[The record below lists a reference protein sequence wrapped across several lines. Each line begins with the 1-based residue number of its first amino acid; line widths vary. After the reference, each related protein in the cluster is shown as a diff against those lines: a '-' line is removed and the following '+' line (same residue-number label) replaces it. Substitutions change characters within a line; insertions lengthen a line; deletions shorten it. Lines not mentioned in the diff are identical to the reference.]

1 MANPFVDFKLVEG
14 KRISSGVSMKDD
26 VAQSREKKRLAE
38 EANYTFH
45 PVIPVRNHPDFI
57 SLKTTVRERFENLHN
72 NRSKRTTRNAGS
84 EQFTFSPTISAK
96 AKSLSSSRKSSEFV
110 ELMHNS
116 IGSGSKVPIKNEN
129 VNSFSPKINKRVG
142 VDEKSTGVQ
151 ASDRLHAQQ
160 SVQKA
165 KLDKSREAQKLED
178 AKECTFSPAVSP
190 KSKSLTPDNK
200 PVSDRLAQY
209 GIEKARKR
217 EAMILAQ
224 ANRDSQ
230 DYTFQ
235 PSLQTPRKLANTTM
249 TSLSSE
255 SDSQT
260 GSRGQNSPAKSP
272 METENRFDNL
282 YNDAKKR
289 QSDDLRKLTE
299 SECTFIP
306 QISAHARRLPSYKS
320 TAEHVAEM
328 HNAFGSGRPTPVTP
342 VEENLTFMP
351 AISKLGSSMDR
362 STGGDVTDHLYACK
376 DAQEHRLE
384 LLKYEAAVKVL
395 GDCTF
400 TPQISDKSKSLTSPS
415 AVVDRLLDYGSEK
428 IRKMKEGQIQKAKDD
443 MVDVTFQ
450 PVIMKSPRQPD
461 DYTESGTQFDRLYS
475 DALKR
480 QVEDPYVRAKF
491 EELNLSFKPEISD
504 LAKGMDRNRVDDI
517 NLRQKEHNARRRDE
531 EIALRLQEETF
542 SHTPIISRRASS
554 IDRAELEEIA
564 HQQRER
570 NERRKE
576 DVAHDMSRENTFTPK
591 MPSSS
596 STQQKRRLP
605 SGDISL
611 TQYSEQQV
619 SDSGSTSDEQTSSP
633 LDSEYPNT
641 AAADHKA
648 LPVPP
653 GHVASGTNTATDTA
667 TATASANCKEL
678 QHNPKIASNGV
689 HESLR
694 ARE

>member
-1 MANPFVDFKLVEG
+1 MANPFADFRLVDG
-14 KRISSGVSMKDD
+14 KRISSGVSLRDD
-26 VAQSREKKRLAE
+26 VAQSREQKRLAE

-45 PVIPVRNHPDFI
+45 PVVPVRHHPDII
-57 SLKTTVRERFENLHN
+57 SLKTTVRERFENLHT
-72 NRSKRTTRNAGS
+72 NRSKRTTRNIGTE

-116 IGSGSKVPIKNEN
+116 TGSGSKLPIKNEN

-142 VDEKSTGVQ
+142 GDEKSTGVQ
-151 ASDRLHAQQ
+151 TSERLHAQQ

-165 KLDKSREAQKLED
+165 KLDKIREAQKLED
-178 AKECTFSPAVSP
+178 EKECTFSPAVSP
-190 KSKSLTPDNK
+190 KTKSLSASPDSK
-200 PVSDRLAQY
+200 PVSDRLVQY
-209 GIEKARKR
+209 GIEKAKKR

-224 ANRDSQ
+224 AQKESQ
-230 DYTFQ
+230 NYTFQ
-235 PSLQTPRKLANTTM
+235 PSLSTPRKLNTTM

-260 GSRGQNSPAKSP
+260 GSRCKYSPAKSP
-272 METENRFDNL
+272 LEIENRFDNL

-299 SECTFIP
+299 SECTFTP

-328 HNAFGSGRPTPVTP
+328 HNAFGSGRPIPVTP
-342 VEENLTFMP
+342 VQETHTFIP
-351 AISKLGSSMDR
+351 SISKLGSSMDR
-362 STGGDVTDHLYACK
+362 SNGGDVTDHLYACK
-376 DAQEHRLE
+376 DAQEHRIE
-384 LLKYEAAVKVL
+384 VLKYEAAVKVL

-400 TPQISDKSKSLTSPS
+400 TPQISDKSKALTPPT
-415 AVVDRLLDYGSEK
+415 AVVDRLLDYGEEK
-428 IRKMKEGQIQKAKDD
+428 IRKMKEGQIQKAKNE
-443 MVDVTFQ
+443 MADVTFQ
-450 PVIMKSPRQPD
+450 PFILKSPRAPD

-491 EELNLSFKPEISD
+491 EEMNLSFIPEISD
-504 LAKGMDRNRVDDI
+504 LAKGMDRTRVDDI
-517 NLRQKEHNARRRDE
+517 NLRQKEQNARRRDE
-531 EIALRLQEETF
+531 EIALRLQEATF
-542 SHTPIISRRASS
+542 SHTPTISRRASS
-554 IDRAELEEIA
+554 IDRAELEEMA

-576 DVAHDMSRENTFTPK
+576 DVAHDMSREYTFSPK

-596 STQQKRRLP
+596 STQHKRRVP
-605 SGDISL
+605 SGDVSL
-611 TQYSEQQV
+611 TQYSENQV

-633 LDSEYPNT
+633 IDCEYPNGT
-641 AAADHKA
+641 AADHKA
-648 LPVPP
+648 VPVSPDHLSP
-653 GHVASGTNTATDTA
+653 ESATTTNR
-667 TATASANCKEL
+667 EL
-678 QHNPKIASNGV
+678 HNDPKVLLHGGQQAQ
-689 HESLR
+689 R